1 MNAANPR
8 APTAGAGSSGAGM
21 FVVAPPS
28 RDDLML
34 IDAELRE
41 AYSAA
46 TLMEDGRSRRGR
58 KTKHNTATR
67 RWVDTIGFPCI
78 ELGERPP
85 EADMAMLK
93 LTALLALR
101 HQSYRQGCLVAASR
115 QGSTVEAADGGRAS
129 RAADAADVGAHKSA
143 ARAGH
148 GASRQGQQLETHLR
162 TLEDLQPATAR
173 DERRRGRIRAADAAE
188 AGGDAA
194 GQGKKARSEASAAL
208 VIRYGRYTHY
218 CTL

>member
-1 MNAANPR
+1 MHAANPR

-34 IDAELRE
+34 IVAELRE

-67 RWVDTIGFPCI
+67 RWIDTIGFPCI
-78 ELGERPP
+78 ELGKRPP

-93 LTALLALR
+93 LTPRSSLSGTNL
-101 HQSYRQGCLVAASR
+101 
-115 QGSTVEAADGGRAS
+115 TADGGRAS
-129 RAADAADVGAHKSA
+129 RAADAADVGAHQSA

-173 DERRRGRIRAADAAE
+173 DERRRGRIRATDAAG

-194 GQGKKARSEASAAL
+194 GAVSTMDHRAACAQQHGCCVSVQMVL
-208 VIRYGRYTHY
+208 EISIRH
-218 CTL
+218 